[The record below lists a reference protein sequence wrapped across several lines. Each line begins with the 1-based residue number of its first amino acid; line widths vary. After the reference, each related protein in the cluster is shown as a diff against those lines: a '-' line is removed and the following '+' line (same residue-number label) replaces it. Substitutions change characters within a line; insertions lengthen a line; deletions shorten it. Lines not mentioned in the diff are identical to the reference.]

1 MTMTTEERDQLRR
14 ALSVYVEGA
23 PTAPE
28 WQDWN
33 FQRAVPDRQHRFVT
47 GPVVA
52 LVAAASL
59 VLVVLGGITLLL
71 RGNIPEVVGEPVTT
85 MTVAPSVT
93 ATTEMSLPTGP
104 VNPAAYA
111 DVPSFQGTVRYFQH
125 DPALGSPGWQ
135 ATVSVRFAEPMRFM
149 YTVVEERPGDD
160 DFLFL
165 GGAGTTFIGDGT
177 QIWLDEADDLPP
189 LQTQQPGFFRHLF
202 YDSESPSPAW
212 NEICGASPERI
223 GVETIAGRHTSHIA
237 CSTTLEDY
245 ELWIDEESGVVLKM
259 RGPLFVG
266 DLHPQVDRDG
276 GFEFT
281 EFAIAGVSIPEVKIP
296 QVEIAGFFPPFHMVQ
311 EIDFGGGSVDTVEY
325 WYRDESTWRE
335 SIIASS
341 APSAVGSFQLVADGQ
356 VGQCILEEDLCSV
369 VPLEGDRLLFGLQL
383 PSPTS
388 RVPLEFVGDHCDQLA
403 EETILGRA
411 AFHFACDGVRFE
423 IRGTWVA
430 LTDPT
435 VGRSDYWYDKGTGL
449 AVKYTGEGWSWDT
462 QLLELE
468 PVFDDAI
475 FVHQEVEEQ
484 ASEPW
489 PDTYVAADGIVP
501 AWSGPLLDGT
511 TLDLDDFRTLPGS
524 EPGSGGSFVVVYDWF
539 PTCGPICLDGITDF
553 QKLYD
558 KYGTTDWSV
567 TGGPNIEFVS
577 VVDDDVS
584 VAQRTNERLG
594 ITVPTVA
601 CFADE
606 IDPAKGHNGLCTP
619 DSPWSFWS
627 IGVPS
632 WTVIDTDGFL
642 VYGVTGR
649 DYDFAELDS
658 LLADISGLTES

>member
-1 MTMTTEERDQLRR
+1 
-14 ALSVYVEGA
+14 
-23 PTAPE
+23 
-28 WQDWN
+28 
-33 FQRAVPDRQHRFVT
+33 
-47 GPVVA
+47 
-52 LVAAASL
+52 
-59 VLVVLGGITLLL
+59 
-71 RGNIPEVVGEPVTT
+71 
-85 MTVAPSVT
+85 
-93 ATTEMSLPTGP
+93 
-104 VNPAAYA
+104 
-111 DVPSFQGTVRYFQH
+111 VPSFHGTVTYFQH
-125 DPALGSPGWQ
+125 DPALGNPGWQ
-135 ATVSVRFAEPMRFM
+135 ATVSVRFAEPTRFM

-177 QIWLDEADDLPP
+177 QIWLDEGDSDPGVFPIGFLPIEVDS
-189 LQTQQPGFFRHLF
+189 FRHLF
-202 YDSESPSPAW
+202 YDSESPNPAW
-212 NEICGASPERI
+212 DEICGPSPERI

-259 RGPLFVG
+259 RGPLAVG
-266 DLHPQVDRDG
+266 DLHPQVGRDG

-296 QVEIAGFFPPFHMVQ
+296 PVEIAGFFPPFHMVQ
-311 EIDFGGGSVDTVEY
+311 EIEFGGGSVDTVEY

-335 SIIASS
+335 TIIASS
-341 APSAVGSFQLVADGQ
+341 APSAVGSFQLVADDQ

-369 VPLEGDRLLFGLQL
+369 DPLEGDRLLFGLQL

-403 EETILGRA
+403 EETIVGRA

-430 LTDPT
+430 LTDPS
-435 VGRSDYWYDKGTGL
+435 VGGSDYWYDKGTGL
-449 AVKYTGEGWSWDT
+449 AVKYAGVGWSWDT
-462 QLLELE
+462 RLLELE

-489 PDTYVAADGIVP
+489 PDTYVAGDGIVP

-511 TLDLDDFRTLPGS
+511 TLDLDDFRTLQGS

-553 QKLYD
+553 QKLYE

-567 TGGPNIEFVS
+567 TGGFNIEFVS

-606 IDPAKGHNGLCTP
+606 IDAAKGHNALCTP
-619 DSPWSFWS
+619 DSPWNFWS
-627 IGVPS
+627 IPVPS
-632 WTVIDTDGFL
+632 WTVMDTGGFF

-649 DYDFAELDS
+649 DYDFAELDK
-658 LLADISGLTES
+658 LFADISGIAES